1 MIECDLYVEQ
11 LAVPVRIDLPQGT
24 NVQQIKFS
32 FRDIKPKGTV
42 RIYIKKP
49 SGAEIYNNASEAS
62 LNADIPYA
70 VFNTTTQMTAEAGQM
85 QGQVRVTD
93 AGDKIL
99 NSFPITLN
107 IIESP
112 VTDNAIESEDEF
124 TALDEALAAVRPAID
139 SINSTNSS
147 VKAAEAKRVTAEQ
160 SRVTAEQGRVTA
172 EQGRVSA
179 EQGRV
184 TAESTRV
191 QNESTRQSNES
202 TRQANEETR
211 QQWYND
217 TKQEIDNASFT
228 IGTVTTG
235 EAGSSAAASISGSP
249 FTQQLNLTI
258 PKGDKGDKGDPGDPA
273 VIATDSQ
280 LGVVKIGNG
289 LQVDP
294 SGLVTAKPVA
304 PIIANSSGIGLQYD
318 SNVLGVSSGKLTVNS
333 GLSNFMGTG
342 RTYYTTGDPMTVTV
356 DMFNHQIIAPCT
368 IINPTTGVIVVD
380 DGQ

>member
-1 MIECDLYVEQ
+1 MIEKDLYVEQ
-11 LAVPVRIDLPQGT
+11 YALPVRIDIPQGT

-32 FRDIKPKGTV
+32 FRDIVPAGTP
-42 RIYIKKP
+42 RIYLEKP
-49 SGAEIYNNASEAS
+49 SGTEIYNNASDYDWDAVP
-62 LNADIPYA
+62 PYA
-70 VFNTTTQMTAEAGQM
+70 VFDTTTQMTAEHGQLP
-85 QGQVRVTD
+85 GQVRVTD
-93 AGDKIL
+93 SGDKIL
-99 NSFPITLN
+99 NSFPITVN
-107 IIESP
+107 VVESP
-112 VTDNAIESEDEF
+112 STDNAIESKDEF
-124 TALDEALAAVRPAID
+124 TALDDALAAVQPAID

-147 VKAAEAKRVTAEQ
+147 VQAAEAE
-160 SRVTAEQGRVTA
+160 RVTAEQGRVTAEQGRVEA

-184 TAESTRV
+184 TAESIRV

-202 TRQANEETR
+202 TRQANETTR

-273 VIATDSQ
+273 VIATASQ

-289 LQVDP
+289 LSVD
-294 SGLVTAKPVA
+294 SGGLVTTKPVA
-304 PIIANSSGIGLQYD
+304 PIVADSSGIGLQYD
-318 SNVLGVSSGKLTVNS
+318 SSVLGVSSGKLTVNS

-380 DGQ
+380 DGK

>member
-1 MIECDLYVEQ
+1 MIEKDLYVESFSM
-11 LAVPVRIDLPQGT
+11 PPRIDLPQGT
-24 NVQQIKFS
+24 NVQKMKF
-32 FRDIKPKGTV
+32 FFQDLKPDGTP
-42 RIYIKKP
+42 RLYAKKP
-49 SGAEIYNNASEAS
+49 SGFEIYNDAEEYDFD
-62 LNADIPYA
+62 ADVPY
-70 VFNTTTQMTAEAGQM
+70 VIFKSTTQLTAEDGKFA
-85 QGQVRVTD
+85 GQVRVTT
-93 AGDKIL
+93 GDSIL
-99 NSFPITLN
+99 NSFPVTFN
-107 IIESP
+107 IVKSPDSENAVESK
-112 VTDNAIESEDEF
+112 DEF
-124 TALDEALAAVRPAID
+124 TALDEALEKVQPAID

-147 VKAAEAKRVTAEQ
+147 VQAAEAKRVTAEQ
-160 SRVTAEQGRVTA
+160 GRVTAEQGRVTA

-184 TAESTRV
+184 TAESIRV
-191 QNESTRQSNES
+191 QDESTRQSNES
-202 TRQANEETR
+202 TRQANETTR

-235 EAGSSAAASISGSP
+235 EAGSSASASISGSP

-289 LQVDP
+289 LQVDS

-304 PIIANSSGIGLQYD
+304 PITADSSGIGLQYD

-380 DGQ
+380 DGK